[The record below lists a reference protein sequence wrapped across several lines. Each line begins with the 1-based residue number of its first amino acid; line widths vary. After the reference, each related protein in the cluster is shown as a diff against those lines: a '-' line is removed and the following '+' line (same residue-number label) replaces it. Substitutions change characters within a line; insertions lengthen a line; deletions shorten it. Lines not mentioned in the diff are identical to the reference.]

1 MALIPALGLGG
12 ELFVFSAVPVLQLLS
27 SFLYT
32 GTKMRSESLGKEA
45 VQV

>member
-1 MALIPALGLGG
+1 M
-12 ELFVFSAVPVLQLLS
+12 FSAVPVLQLLS

-45 VQV
+45 AGVSSRQGDSSYGFW